1 MSFCVAVPEFNH
13 NAVPVTQP
21 TCPYCGMHL
30 RHVPQSAGSSKV
42 IGNITAYTASSTY
55 VSPRQPS
62 PVHYIVIDSENDF
75 TEASS
80 AAMRPA
86 PTSTAQISALQKEK
100 NRFSTFDRNRKAVD
114 ITRADGFVS
123 QKDKLKAKGK
133 FEVGAKKDIKVSD
146 NRTAD
151 IFVGTKGQQA
161 GKFALQGTSS

>member
-30 RHVPQSAGSSKV
+30 RHVQQSAGSSKV
-42 IGNITAYTASSTY
+42 IGNITAYTAFFTY
-55 VSPRQPS
+55 VSARQPS
-62 PVHYIVIDSENDF
+62 PVHYVVIDSETDF
-75 TEASS
+75 TEATS
-80 AAMRPA
+80 AAMRAA
-86 PTSTAQISALQKEK
+86 PTSTAQISTLQKEK
-100 NRFSTFDRNRKAVD
+100 NRCSTFDKNRKAVD

-123 QKDKLKAKGK
+123 RKNKLKAKGK
-133 FEVGAKKDIKVSD
+133 FEVVAKNDINVSD
-146 NRTAD
+146 NRTTD